1 VHGVAENW
9 TAVAR
14 EVNSRAAVLG
24 LRQKELV
31 ERSGVSAAIVR
42 EIQQGRV
49 QRRRNPRTL
58 EALSVALQWHP
69 QHLSAVLAG
78 GKPPAA
84 GEAPPAPDPVLA
96 ALNTLIRE
104 VRGLR
109 AQIGTLSHQIEAA
122 VANGNGRR
130 RRSQ

>member
-1 VHGVAENW
+1 MAENW

-14 EVNSRAAVLG
+14 EISSRAAVLG

-31 ERSGVSAAIVR
+31 QRSGVSAAIVR
-42 EIQQGRV
+42 EIQQGRIK
-49 QRRRNPRTL
+49 RRRNPRTL
-58 EALSVALQWHP
+58 EALSVALEWHP

-78 GKPPAA
+78 DRPPPT
-84 GEAPPAPDPVLA
+84 GEAPPPVPDPVVA

-109 AQIGTLSHQIEAA
+109 AQIGTLSNQIEAA
-122 VANGNGRR
+122 VVNGKGRGR
-130 RRSQ
+130 PSR